1 MVWVL
6 KLVVHVEKFN
16 GLFWGSND
24 SMTSSVQVLETLF
37 CKVDET
43 HVTHE
48 VVNTRRFAEA
58 GLFFKLTSNT
68 GSLGDSSDN
77 TFAVL
82 LVVLLVD
89 STPDSSGKIGGSSDG
104 TGEVSQETEV
114 LELETERLVSS
125 IVVVVKFI
133 VSSFDSVSVLNIGD
147 IGSDFLDV

>member
-58 GLFFKLTSNT
+58 GLFFKLTGNT

-147 IGSDFLDV
+147 IGMYILDV